1 MAEKRHENR
10 EKQILLEPV
19 AERREKVEEGN
30 NLSKLMALPTLF
42 KAVFPLSGI

>member
-10 EKQILLEPV
+10 EKQVVLEPV
-19 AERREKVEEGN
+19 TERRKEVEGN